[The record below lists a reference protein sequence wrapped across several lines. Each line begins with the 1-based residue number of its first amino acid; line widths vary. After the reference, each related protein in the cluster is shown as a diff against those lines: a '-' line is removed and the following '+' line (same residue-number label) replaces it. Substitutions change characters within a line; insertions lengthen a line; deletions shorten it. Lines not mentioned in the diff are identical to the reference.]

1 MSDYKHSW
9 FIMQQEKSP
18 NLAEEPFHVIRDI
31 SVNVRLSNIRLK
43 QGQSQTEP
51 AGNAQDNL

>member
-1 MSDYKHSW
+1 
-9 FIMQQEKSP
+9 MQQEKSP

-31 SVNVRLSNIRLK
+31 SVNVRLRQLRLK

-51 AGNAQDNL
+51 AENAQDNL